1 MRAAGRTPVRPCRL
15 EQPGR
20 RISGSASARL
30 FHNFCGQACGHPEH
44 PILKPLI
51 QRHFSPHVNEAAHGV
66 GIPLF
71 AQIGAASRPGFDN
84 RAIASA
90 NAIASRP
97 FPHFLLASLWIGWAS
112 DSQLID
118 PPTFSRT
125 HQTSDTSAPC
135 SRPCGPST
143 SGHFN
148 ARYRAMRSA
157 FGESSMRDLKS
168 SLVHNFCWQA
178 WGHPEHRAHNTLI
191 RRHFRRAVRTAA
203 RRRKSVRRMRMHA
216 RRAAPTRHGA
226 SARATKQPTMHFR
239 H

>member
-1 MRAAGRTPVRPCRL
+1 MAEPLFHNFCGQACGYPEHPPPKQLIPRHFHEQGDKEAAHASSSHANRRSNPPFAHAGLSSRAA
-15 EQPGR
+15 
-20 RISGSASARL
+20 ASPAALPHRL

-125 HQTSDTSAPC
+125 HQTSGTSAPC

-143 SGHFN
+143 SGISTRDIERC
-148 ARYRAMRSA
+148 ARHSA
-157 FGESSMRDLKS
+157 NLR
-168 SLVHNFCWQA
+168 CA
-178 WGHPEHRAHNTLI
+178 I
-191 RRHFRRAVRTAA
+191 
-203 RRRKSVRRMRMHA
+203 
-216 RRAAPTRHGA
+216 
-226 SARATKQPTMHFR
+226 
-239 H
+239 